1 MGWLQ
6 DFPLALRRLKLK
18 VWKSPSDNSL
28 KQQMKSNQRIS
39 SDLSLACVSL
49 KFVGFP
55 ICKDMCCIYVWQRVI
70 TTERFSSSVN
80 MNLLVAF
87 YYIFLFTFLY
97 IYIYIYI

>member
-1 MGWLQ
+1 MNGMAPG
-6 DFPLALRRLKLK
+6 FPARIA
-18 VWKSPSDNSL
+18 SPQVESVEIPQRHSL

-39 SDLSLACVSL
+39 SELSLACVSL

-55 ICKDMCCIYVWQRVI
+55 IWKDMCCIYFWQRVI

-87 YYIFLFTFLY
+87 YYIFLFKFLY
-97 IYIYIYI
+97 IYI